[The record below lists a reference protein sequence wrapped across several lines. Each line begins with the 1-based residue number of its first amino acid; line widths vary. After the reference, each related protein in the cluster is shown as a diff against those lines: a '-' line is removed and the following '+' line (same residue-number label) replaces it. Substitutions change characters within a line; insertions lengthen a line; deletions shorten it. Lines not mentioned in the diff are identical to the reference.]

1 MCAPL
6 LRTPGRSLPGSLIKI
21 EGFGARSAIR
31 INDQRGYL
39 GLLIYIAFLSSW
51 TMLGLSTMPIET
63 VAGMAFGMKK
73 GLSANA
79 IGRISGAVLAY
90 IICHRFLEDYV
101 IARMGDSDLFELVQS
116 AVAEKPFRT
125 TLLVRFAPIPELAK
139 NLGLSILPEVD
150 LWVLSY
156 GLAWD
161 MTRACD

>member
-1 MCAPL
+1 MRAPL

-21 EGFGARSAIR
+21 KGFGARSAIR

-90 IICHRFLEDYV
+90 IICHRFRLEKYAND
-101 IARMGDSDLFELVQS
+101 
-116 AVAEKPFRT
+116 PH
-125 TLLVRFAPIPELAK
+125 LLVSKLYDRHIC
-139 NLGLSILPEVD
+139 LSSE
-150 LWVLSY
+150 
-156 GLAWD
+156 A
-161 MTRACD
+161 